1 MLYRKE
7 RIKENGK
14 KNDREGINKISR
26 KRLTNEEE
34 KCKATGVDLQRKVDQ
49 NERQ

>member
-1 MLYRKE
+1 ME
-7 RIKENGK
+7 TEK
-14 KNDREGINKISR
+14 KNDREGKKKISR